1 MPKQKMDRAAQFAKL
16 AAAWALLIFVLSS
29 IPGAAFPPSKLLS
42 YDKLIHAGV
51 YSILGA
57 FTFLALPRTWS
68 PKASVLVLIAGAITT
83 LYGMTDEFHQLFV
96 PGRSADLRKSADARG
111 IRGAIAACP
120 RGRKAA
126 ADREPWA
133 RGQPINALDR
143 SRIWFPRC
151 GRPSSGT
158 RYDQGSDGCNTVSLD
173 SSEKS

>member
-29 IPGAAFPPSKLLS
+29 IPGAAFPHSKLLS

-57 FTFLALPRTWS
+57 FTFLALPRRWS

-96 PGRSADLRKSADARG
+96 PGRAADWRDVLADCVG
-111 IRGAIAACP
+111 GFVGAIAASSVAAM
-120 RGRKAA
+120 KAA
-126 ADREPWA
+126 GA
-133 RGQPINALDR
+133 
-143 SRIWFPRC
+143 
-151 GRPSSGT
+151 
-158 RYDQGSDGCNTVSLD
+158 
-173 SSEKS
+173 SEKPDGPAVKPNNAS